1 MSRRAVFS
9 LRRAL
14 ARGLDILLSHGPLE
28 LVRRGFDAL
37 FEWATRGWWP

>member
-28 LVRRGFDAL
+28 LVRRGADAL
-37 FEWATRGWWP
+37 LGRAVRGWWP